1 MPRSTTVED
10 SRTNSTP
17 ASKTIDPQTPEM
29 RAKLNELH
37 KKIGQSMVDTLN
49 YNTTHPDAPHRKGK

>member
-1 MPRSTTVED
+1 MEK
-10 SRTNSTP
+10 STP
-17 ASKTIDPQTPEM
+17 VSKTTNKPITPEM
-29 RAKLNELH
+29 QQRLNEFH